1 MVKAPPG
8 VPAKVWVNVKMDI
21 HGVVTLSSAQMVE
34 EVEVETK
41 EGEEKE
47 KEKEKKDG
55 GGSRCCRARSARR
68 SRTPSRSRGRGPRGS
83 PRRATSWSGSSR
95 GGAFPCVRR
104 VMLRRAGEFTVLAG
118 YDETVTHLP
127 AGTAQENCG

>member
-21 HGVVTLSSAQMVE
+21 HGVVTLSSAQMMEEVE
-34 EVEVETK
+34 EMEVETK

-68 SRTPSRSRGRGPRGS
+68 SRTPSRSRGGAPGG
-83 PRRATSWSGSSR
+83 AR
-95 GGAFPCVRR
+95 GGR
-104 VMLRRAGEFTVLAG
+104 LRGQVRAGGGRFRACAG
-118 YDETVTHLP
+118 
-127 AGTAQENCG
+127 